1 MRSPVIDTLPP
12 KVRRSLAKLGKDLKD
27 ARRKR
32 SLTVE
37 MMVERVGVSKATY
50 LKVEKGDP
58 SVSMGVY
65 AMTLFTLGFSAGLA
79 EIADSRSRRH
89 RVEVTRRRLHVQ
101 LVSVA
106 LQRAHWPLSISLT
119 TSS

>member
-1 MRSPVIDTLPP
+1 MKSPVGDILPP
-12 KVRRSLAKLGKDLKD
+12 RVRRSLAKLGKDLKD

-37 MMVERVGVSKATY
+37 MMGERVGVSKATY

-65 AMTLFTLGFSAGLA
+65 AMTLFALGLSDVLA
-79 EIADSRSRRH
+79 EIADSRKDDAGMLMDSNRLPQ
-89 RVEVTRRRLHVQ
+89 RVRPRKAE
-101 LVSVA
+101 S
-106 LQRAHWPLSISLT
+106 P
-119 TSS
+119 